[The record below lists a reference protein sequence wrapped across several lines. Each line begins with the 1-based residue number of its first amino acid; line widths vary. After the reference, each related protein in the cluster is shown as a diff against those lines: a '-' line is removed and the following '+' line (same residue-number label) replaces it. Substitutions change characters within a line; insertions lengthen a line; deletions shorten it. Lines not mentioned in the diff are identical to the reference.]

1 MRRKNNRGDE
11 NTVDV
16 NVYTYSSEL
25 TYSGTGSQKTL
36 EDDYIPVLPD
46 SKTTFNAKLITDGD
60 SSNSSQVTQ
69 RLSAESMAQVRAII
83 RQAKASQKEAL
94 SGAHLEKTGELFGK
108 NFSNLTSANT
118 GVSGSFAEG
127 SVEDYL
133 ALIIDTAKKNGLAT
147 KVALTANG
155 TLKLGFY
162 PEGQYKSP
170 KTAKWEKIS
179 SVEVGLVDVKG
190 AIGVGDSKAANILYP
205 HVSYQKDAK
214 GKTIALPRVSSAQ
227 EEQFNEILGLFGG
240 VNRDASTPTKFVQNV
255 QSKNIEKASAAM
267 AHARDRAVFG
277 APTAYTSTTNEEGA
291 ADFLKNF
298 GKKTNEQSIA
308 LRGMVSTRKLAENF
322 LNGRKAKEV
331 IDALYKSN
339 AVKRYLKQY
348 PNATQEEAEQKAWFR
363 EFDPY
368 NISSSEYKA
377 VIEAYALISQL
388 DTKQIAEQAKLLQ
401 QGSLLRELLT
411 SDDFKYFRQ
420 AVQQLS
426 QNGIFPD
433 FEPLKE
439 ESFLSSFFTLGGAK
453 SVNPLAF
460 LGDPSNRAIS
470 QTYNYQERAKDSK
483 IGRKELMGQTAAEA
497 FGVNYNSAEMT
508 QYTGMMMT
516 PEEFRSAAS
525 ALEDFTGSIK
535 EGGIVISQ
543 QLAEEL
549 ASYRESRSKL
559 IEAKDISDSFFEQG
573 FLTTDGKAFGRSALN
588 EMKDGQTVLFE
599 GANGEST
606 FSKDITTA
614 KNDVILGVQ
623 KIGESYRLISKTF
636 DEVGIGT
643 KLLGMTGQ
651 RMTVNQV
658 LPQKIIDQITRQ
670 EGVQFIAEKEK
681 LSARKLMEHLQGRL
695 SYMFGEAS
703 SMGKSV
709 TEIYDIMAKTSPTLA
724 KIFKVA
730 NINGID
736 RFAGNAE
743 YDARTQEF
751 SYFDAG
757 EGIWKPLFDSI
768 DEIATL
774 VDETLDNSQLKKL
787 GEALLRENYQNTRNL
802 YAQAINMAKEYPYY
816 NSMGAGSA
824 DTVEQGRVKFAEKER
839 LGFLRGVYDVSKQ
852 VYANGGSFKGL
863 NSYLE
868 SEKSIQNSYG
878 EIGKKAQKQAALLK
892 RWARDGTPNSS
903 GDLPNQGEKYLRLVW
918 GSATSDT
925 DIDISK
931 ILPQHLEYHGQD
943 GVLQEDFDKTL
954 AGIISARIKTLAEID
969 SAWNSASVQLD
980 LGTTGL
986 DIRGNNKVQQLA
998 VFGGRSDNNGYY
1010 MPSFTDNVLNGIVQP
1025 IQEAATARD
1034 VEALNSLVTDI
1045 RKEYVK
1051 EATDKDSALFK
1062 KATESKVPN
1071 ASYVHIVNKDVT
1083 GLADY
1088 QNGDD
1093 RVRASLENSIS
1104 ISGAKLASLI
1114 RTQEGSSITDY
1125 QKNLTQLSYLLRAN
1139 GISRV
1144 AGKNGGFYELKDFDF
1159 SDIKTVKKLTKGKE
1173 IEDLKQY
1180 EDIIIQAITD
1190 GIRNG
1195 SVDLTGQIHRYPS
1208 ISGSDIHHTRISID
1222 DALGQDAMSI
1232 TRGASLSPNA
1242 DYDGDKMWVRALT
1255 SGTYKNFEEYEEA
1268 YKAIQLIRQAEDK
1281 KVQLLAEWER
1291 ASDIEKTK
1299 NGETAQEKDRQALV
1313 ADLWDRFKAQQA
1325 AVISRSNK
1333 AYVGQFSNVSSRL
1346 RDNLSVLGLDELN
1359 QPNSQMS
1366 IYSKMIRAF
1375 TQTLEQEGISAK
1387 KVYAR
1392 LAGENGDKVA
1402 FDELQ
1407 GLYDL
1412 LSQGDLASAV
1422 TRANELGILQNEFFK
1437 SQIFEDVRAS
1447 IESNKESYDT
1457 GAYSSFAKAVS
1468 SPNGILDLLSIS
1480 IKNIESAA
1488 REKGYSLLNL
1498 VREKVEPKALKNIQ
1512 TLNLS
1517 RILPEAQAK
1526 KVQGRAAEL
1535 QGKNNNSPEA
1545 AGIAVGIFTPIQGKY
1560 IHESENYN
1568 KTHGRYVTDEFGN
1581 VKWTTDETES
1591 VTTILR
1597 ASKKFEQTGKYS
1609 EAIAKKA
1616 AAKGTYQHAIMEQLV
1631 KEKKYSI
1638 EELSPEAKSK
1648 ISKALEELKQELG
1661 ADFDQEVVDSLN
1673 KKVAGLIEFAKKEA
1687 LFSGDVESEVKVGG
1701 KFERRKAITGSA
1713 DLIKYDP
1720 GYTGV
1725 TVGDWKFSNDTS
1737 ASTLAERVLQASIY
1751 TRLEEQGLIAELEE
1765 LQSDNADGKND
1776 TEIARIQ
1783 DKLQAYKNAKIK
1795 IMRAYEKDGQ
1805 VFEDIFETAALE
1817 WEQVSRVL
1825 HDQQVNGKN
1834 WTTAQVQEWIKAN
1847 GANLETR
1854 DASGDLTIAP
1864 EERKGLQNSFKNQT
1878 KQLAQEGI
1886 AYQNLLKIQ
1895 TEYQNAV
1902 EKGEDTTF
1910 IKEKLNI
1917 LKEQLGLEDKQVVST
1932 ELLTKR
1938 IEEQAE
1944 ALVKTLQKYKKYGLY
1959 DDSEY
1964 LVAFNAIEKS
1974 RQSAL
1979 SSVEKT
1985 KKFQPS
1991 EKEQTNLVKQYLN
2004 SYKQKQKIEQEIN
2017 QVQLAGQNY
2026 TGTKRVENQNYI
2038 AMLKKNVEA
2047 IKLPELSIEKDADG
2061 NEVYML
2067 DKKRI
2072 SQEQYNKLKEEQK
2085 NIDAQILKAGQNQ
2098 LTQLSTNKN
2107 LFQKIVDNFKNSF
2120 AQMQSYLTSIFSVQ
2134 SIQRVVQSFL
2144 QETQQ
2149 LDSAMVDLQI
2159 ASGETRTSIKSMMV
2173 DFNEMAISMGKSTA
2187 EISQAAN
2194 DWLRAGYTGK
2204 EAAELTNA
2212 SMSLATLG
2220 QINSAE
2226 ATSNLISVLKGWKLS
2241 TEDVIGVVDKLVTVD
2256 LSAAVSAG
2264 EIAKAMSRGNNVAQ
2278 SAGTSLD
2285 RYIGYITTIAD
2296 VTQNQPEMVGTALR
2310 SMYSRY
2316 SNVAAGKFVAAQ
2328 SDIDSENYN
2337 AEDWANLKIWG
2348 IVA

>member
-1 MRRKNNRGDE
+1 MRRKNNHGDE

-16 NVYTYSSEL
+16 NVYTYSSGYPE
-25 TYSGTGSQKTL
+25 KPVF
-36 EDDYIPVLPD
+36 EDDYTPVILND
-46 SKTTFNAKLITDGD
+46 KTTFDAKLITDGD

-133 ALIIDTAKKNGLAT
+133 ALIIDTAKKSGLAT

-179 SVEVGLVDVKG
+179 SVEVGLVDAKG

-214 GKTIALPRVSSAQ
+214 GKTIAIPRVSSAQ

-240 VNRDASTPTKFVQNV
+240 INRDVSNPTRFVQNV
-255 QSKNIEKASAAM
+255 QSRHIEKASAAM

-277 APTAYTSTTNEEGA
+277 APTAYTSTTNEEGS

-298 GKKTNEQSIA
+298 GKKNNEQSIA

-339 AVKRYLKQY
+339 AVKRYLRQY
-348 PNATQEEAEQKAWFR
+348 PNATQEEAEQKARFR

-388 DTKQIAEQAKLLQ
+388 DTKQIANQAKLLQ

-516 PEEFRSAAS
+516 PEEFRQAAS
-525 ALEDFTGSIK
+525 ALENFTGSIK

-559 IEAKDISDSFFEQG
+559 VEAENINDSFFEQG
-573 FLTTDGKAFGRSALN
+573 FLTTGGKVFDRSILN
-588 EMKDGQTVLFE
+588 GMKDGQTVLFE
-599 GANGEST
+599 GATGEST

-651 RMTVNQV
+651 RMAVNQV

-709 TEIYDIMAKTSPTLA
+709 IEIYDIMAKTSPTLA

-751 SYFDAG
+751 SYFDAN
-757 EGIWKPLFDSI
+757 EGIWKPLFDSM

-787 GEALLRENYQNTRNL
+787 GEALLRGNYQNTRNL

-816 NSMGAGSA
+816 NSMGAGSV
-824 DTVEQGRVKFAEKER
+824 DTVEQGRVKFGEKER

-852 VYANGGSFKGL
+852 VYANEGSFKGL

-892 RWARDGTPNSS
+892 RWARDGKPNSL
-903 GDLPNQGEKYLRLVW
+903 GGLPRKQEKYLRLVW
-918 GSATSDT
+918 GNATSDT

-1010 MPSFTDNVLNGIVQP
+1010 MPSFTDSVLNGLVQP
-1025 IQEAATARD
+1025 IQDAVVARD
-1034 VEALNSLVTDI
+1034 VEALNSLVTNI
-1045 RKEYVK
+1045 RQEYIK

-1083 GLADY
+1083 GLTDY
-1088 QNGDD
+1088 QKGDEK
-1093 RVRASLENSIS
+1093 VRASLENSVS

-1114 RTQEGSSITDY
+1114 RTQEGGSIADY

-1144 AGKNGGFYELKDFDF
+1144 VGKNGGFYELKDFDF
-1159 SDIKTVKKLTKGKE
+1159 SNIKTAKKLTKGKE

-1195 SVDLTGQIHRYPS
+1195 KVDLTGQIHRYPS

-1222 DALGQDAMSI
+1222 DALGQDTMSI

-1255 SGTYKNFEEYEEA
+1255 SGIYKNFEEYEEA

-1291 ASDIEKTK
+1291 ASDAEKAK
-1299 NGETAQEKDRQALV
+1299 NGDAAQEKDRQALV

-1346 RDNLSVLGLDELN
+1346 RDNLTVLGLDELN

-1366 IYSKMIRAF
+1366 IYSKMVRAF

-1457 GAYSSFAKAVS
+1457 GVYSSFAKAAS
-1468 SPNGILDLLSIS
+1468 SPNGILDLLSTS

-1498 VREKVEPKALKNIQ
+1498 VREKVDFKTLKG
-1512 TLNLS
+1512 
-1517 RILPEAQAK
+1517 AQAPLGKILLPAQVK
-1526 KVQGRAAEL
+1526 KKQKRTKESRGEN
-1535 QGKNNNSPEA
+1535 KNPSET

-1560 IHESENYN
+1560 IHESEDYN

-1597 ASKKFEQTGKYS
+1597 AAKKTEQFGRYN

-1638 EELSPEAKSK
+1638 EELSPEAKSE

-1725 TVGDWKFSNDTS
+1725 TVGDWKFSNDAS

-1751 TRLEEQGLIAELEE
+1751 ARLEEQGLIAELEE
-1765 LQSDNADGKND
+1765 LQSDNANGKND

-1783 DKLQAYKNAKIK
+1783 DRLQAYKNAKIK

-1805 VFEDIFETAALE
+1805 VFEDIFEMAALE
-1817 WEQVSRVL
+1817 WEQVSQVL

-1834 WTTAQVQEWIKAN
+1834 WTTAQVQEWIAAS
-1847 GANLETR
+1847 GAKLETR
-1854 DASGDLTIAP
+1854 DSSGGLTIAP

-1878 KQLAQEGI
+1878 KQLAQEGT

-1895 TEYQNAV
+1895 TEYQNAL

-1910 IKEKLNI
+1910 IKEKLDI

-1944 ALVKTLQKYKKYGLY
+1944 ALVKTLQEYKKYGLY

-1964 LVAFNAIEKS
+1964 LVAFNDIEKS
-1974 RQSAL
+1974 RQRAL
-1979 SSVEKT
+1979 SSVEKA

-1991 EKEQTNLVKQYLN
+1991 EKEQINLVKQYLN

-2017 QVQLAGQNY
+2017 QAQLAGQNY

-2038 AMLKKNVEA
+2038 AMLKNNAEA
-2047 IKLPELSIEKDADG
+2047 IKLPELSVEKDSDG

-2120 AQMQSYLTSIFSVQ
+2120 AQMQSYLTSMFSVQ
-2134 SIQRVVQSFL
+2134 SLQRIVQSFL

-2159 ASGETRTSIKSMMV
+2159 ASGETRTSIKSMMT
-2173 DFNEMAISMGKSTA
+2173 DFNKMAISMGKSTT
-2187 EISQAAN
+2187 EIAQAAN

-2296 VTQNQPEMVGTALR
+2296 LQKSKSIL
-2310 SMYSRY
+2310 
-2316 SNVAAGKFVAAQ
+2316 
-2328 SDIDSENYN
+2328 
-2337 AEDWANLKIWG
+2337 
-2348 IVA
+2348 